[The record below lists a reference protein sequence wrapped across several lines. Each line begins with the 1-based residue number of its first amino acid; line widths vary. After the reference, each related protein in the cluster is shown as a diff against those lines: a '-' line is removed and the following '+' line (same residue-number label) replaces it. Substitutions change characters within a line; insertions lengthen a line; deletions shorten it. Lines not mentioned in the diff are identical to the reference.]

1 MYYFLIALTLILI
14 TLKLMGTITLTWW
27 VIVPLA
33 LLICALPLM
42 ALLVIFYVAFFA

>member
-1 MYYFLIALTLILI
+1 MYYFLVALTLILI

-33 LLICALPLM
+33 LIICALPLM
-42 ALLVIFYVAFFA
+42 VLLMFIYVVLFA